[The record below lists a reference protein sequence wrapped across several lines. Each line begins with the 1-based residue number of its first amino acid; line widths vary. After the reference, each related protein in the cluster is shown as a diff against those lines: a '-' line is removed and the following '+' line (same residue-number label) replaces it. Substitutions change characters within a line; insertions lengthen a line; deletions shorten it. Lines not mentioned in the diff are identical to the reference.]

1 MRMRQRVL
9 GKRYN
14 ILAKRKESDNWSEW
28 TQVDDI
34 ELAKS
39 HVENV
44 RKSGF
49 MAKLVNREEKEVL
62 IEDGSEKIS

>member
-1 MRMRQRVL
+1 MRQKVL

-14 ILAKRKESDNWSEW
+14 ILAKRKDSDNWSEW

-34 ELAKS
+34 ESAKS